1 MVRNN
6 SLRRLALLSIILVV
20 GALSLIFRHRPA
32 AQPSTV
38 PPSVAVK
45 PAAAPVATK
54 TLPAPVTAKAATTS
68 APAQPAAKPVVV
80 QHASP
85 PSTFPVT
92 DRQFTTSPTL
102 STEARTLVQLLE
114 QAHYNREAVHSSNY
128 AEVIPNYMGDL
139 DGQRLFFI
147 TGDKAAFATQFG
159 KNVYWNLSAL
169 GNIDAAY
176 DIFAVYQ
183 SRASARLTWVFEE
196 LKNDTDL
203 TVDDSYLVDRTK
215 AEWPAT
221 MQGADALWRQRI
233 KYELIAELMNKKTV
247 VEAKATVRKRYE
259 RMLKNLGEID
269 GSDLAELF
277 LSNVARLYDPHSTY
291 FSAASFEDFGIQM
304 KLQLVGIGAVL
315 GVEDDYCVVK
325 EIVPGGPADLGK
337 QLKPNDKIISVAQ
350 PHAESVEI
358 IGMKLRKIVAQIR
371 GNKGSPVTLTIQ
383 PASATDPST
392 RKTITIVRD
401 VVKINSSRAHAAL
414 FSVPGTDGQTV
425 PLGVITLPAFYG
437 PADGNEPDAD
447 KTSASKDVER
457 LIGQLKTAGI
467 KGLVLDLRHNG
478 GGFLSEAIDLTGLFV
493 RQGPV
498 VQVKNSSGEIQVD
511 SDTNTGVA
519 YNGPLAVLVD
529 RFSASASEIVTG
541 ALQNYGRAIV
551 IGDSST
557 HGKGSVQTVLEM
569 KNLVPQL
576 ARSPIK
582 AGATKLTVQKYYLP
596 NGSSTQLKGV
606 VPDIVLPSIDEF
618 LPIGEASL
626 PHALVWDEIP
636 TSSFD
641 GRPLDPKIA
650 SALRAA
656 SVARQAKL
664 AEFLFLRKNVDW
676 FKMRQSQKLISL
688 NLETRR
694 AQKVTDDTFRKAFEA
709 EKAQLAKH
717 DYPYREFR
725 LGPPL
730 PPRIKP
736 VKKPDASK
744 EDGED
749 DESELSTDEN
759 DAYAKV
765 DVALRESLR
774 VVNDAVDLSQ
784 DRQYW
789 ASNHAPLTA
798 PLEPKG

>member
-1 MVRNN
+1 MMRTPDF
-6 SLRRLALLSIILVV
+6 RRLGLGFILL
-20 GALSLIFRHRPA
+20 ASLATA
-32 AQPSTV
+32 AF
-38 PPSVAVK
+38 AREDLK
-45 PAAAPVATK
+45 F
-54 TLPAPVTAKAATTS
+54 TS
-68 APAQPAAKPVVV
+68 
-80 QHASP
+80 
-85 PSTFPVT
+85 
-92 DRQFTTSPTL
+92 SPTL
-102 STEARTLVQLLE
+102 SIEARTLVQLLE
-114 QAHYNREAVHSSNY
+114 QAHYNREAVHSADF
-128 AEVIPNYMGDL
+128 AEVIPNYMSDL
-139 DGQRLFFI
+139 DGQRLFFLAS
-147 TGDKAAFATQFG
+147 DKAAFANQYG
-159 KNVYWNLSAL
+159 KNVYWNLSA
-169 GNIDAAY
+169 GNIDSAY
-176 DIFAVYQ
+176 DIFAVYET
-183 SRASARLTWVFEE
+183 RTTGRINWIFEE
-196 LKNDTDL
+196 LKKDIDL
-203 TVDDSYLVDRTK
+203 TANESYLADRTK
-215 AEWPAT
+215 AEWPASFT
-221 MQGADALWRQRI
+221 AADTLWRQRI
-233 KYELIAELMNKKTV
+233 KFELIAELMNKKTV
-247 VEAKATVRKRYE
+247 EEAKQTVRKRYE
-259 RMLKNLGEID
+259 RMLKSLGEIE
-269 GSDLAELF
+269 GGELAELF

-291 FSAASFEDFGIQM
+291 YSAASYEDFGIQM
-304 KLQLVGIGAVL
+304 KLQLVGIGALL
-315 GVEDDYCVVK
+315 GVEDDYCIVK
-325 EIVPGGPADLGK
+325 EILPGGPADLGK
-337 QLKPNDKIISVAQ
+337 QLKLNDKIISVAQ
-350 PHAESVEI
+350 PNSEPVEI
-358 IGMKLRKIVAQIR
+358 IGMKLRKVVAQIR
-371 GNKGSPVTLTIQ
+371 GTKGTPVTLIIQ
-383 PASATDPST
+383 PANATDPST

-401 VVKINSSRAHAAL
+401 IVKINSSRAHGAV
-414 FSVPGTDGQTV
+414 FQVPGADGQTV

-447 KTSASKDVER
+447 KTSASKDVAR
-457 LIGQLKTAGI
+457 LIEELKGAGI

-498 VQVKNSSGEIQVD
+498 VQVKNSAGEIQVD
-511 SDTNTGVA
+511 SDTNSSVA
-519 YNGPLAVLVD
+519 YDGPLAVLVD

-582 AGATKLTVQKYYLP
+582 TGATKLTVQKYYLP

-641 GRPLDPKIA
+641 GHPLDPKIA

-664 AEFLFLRKNVDW
+664 DEFLFLRKNVDW

-688 NLETRR
+688 NLENRR
-694 AQKVTDDTFRKAFEA
+694 AQKVTDDANRKSFEA
-709 EKAQLAKH
+709 EKAELAKN
-717 DYPYREFR
+717 DFPYREFR

-730 PPRIKP
+730 PPRVKP
-736 VKKPDASK
+736 VKKPGS
-744 EDGED
+744 ED
-749 DESELSTDEN
+749 DDAELSTDDEN

-765 DVALRESLR
+765 DVPLRESLR
-774 VVNDAVDLSQ
+774 VVNDAVGLGQ

-798 PLEPKG
+798 LLDPKG